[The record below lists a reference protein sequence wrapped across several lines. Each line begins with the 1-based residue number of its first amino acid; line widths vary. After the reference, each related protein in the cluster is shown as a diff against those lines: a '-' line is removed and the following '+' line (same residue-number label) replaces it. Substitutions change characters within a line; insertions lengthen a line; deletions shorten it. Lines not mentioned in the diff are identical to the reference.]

1 MNIIAYQTK
10 SEEDYLYFYSEL
22 QKNGYTPFLTFG
34 YKEGTYLASEIGSK
48 TFTDGILLTREGT
61 TYVNS
66 IDEYLSNDKI

>member
-10 SEEDYLYFYSEL
+10 SEEDYLYSYSEL

-34 YKEGTYLASEIGSK
+34 YKVGTYLAGEIGSK
-48 TFTDGILLTREGT
+48 TFTDGTLLTTEGT